1 MINDDLHISKAL
13 QGIAIKQL
21 IFQGWLLKN
30 GYVNGNANKLL
41 QMMFTEQVEEKISN
55 SWI

>member
-1 MINDDLHISKAL
+1 MMLHISKAL

-21 IFQGWLLKN
+21 NFWGWLLKN

-41 QMMFTEQVEEKISN
+41 QMIFTEQVEEKISN